1 MGLKELFSPFFFHQ
15 NFDHLFIA
23 MKKSI
28 IILVITIISTGVYSG
43 CFAQASQMSEKEIN
57 KWYKEG
63 SWLNGVPRVPHKSV
77 NKEEFAKQYY
87 GNKIW
92 WDKAF
97 AYLRETGLADLK
109 PGRYQIDGDNV
120 FAIVSEGATKEL
132 DKTKWEAHK
141 NYADIHFVISGK
153 EKIGIT
159 PVASAS
165 IVTEY
170 DASKDIAFYNSKGK
184 YYLSDPNTFFIV
196 FTQDAHRPGVK
207 ADGSD
212 TVKKVVIKVRKSA

>member
-1 MGLKELFSPFFFHQ
+1 
-15 NFDHLFIA
+15 

-28 IILVITIISTGVYSG
+28 IVLVITIVFTGVLSVRG
-43 CFAQASQMSEKEIN
+43 LAQARMSDKEIN
-57 KWYKEG
+57 KWYKER
-63 SWLNGVPRVPHKSV
+63 SWLNGLPRVPHKSV
-77 NKEEFAKQYY
+77 NKEEFAKQYH

-97 AYLRETGLADLK
+97 VYLRETGLAELK
-109 PGRYQIDGDNV
+109 PGRYEIDGDNV

-132 DKTKWEAHK
+132 DKTRWEAHK

-165 IVTEY
+165 IVQEY